1 MGSIFQIII
10 MIMNRLDYPQ
20 LLDLQNTSK
29 MSPRTIVIIRNT
41 NSKAYLI
48 TQSASKMNVT
58 GTLRPSLSN
67 FDNRKRNMNM
77 SMNMVYYFI
86 VYAEL
91 RWRLSRYRTSN
102 NYTRWCLISVL
113 IYKITWLSVL
123 LENDIGEFSIL
134 RAYPLQGP
142 TWSCTLIALRS
153 PDRKTTSVD
162 QLCSIELPMYAQWVV
177 SPL

>member
-1 MGSIFQIII
+1 MGATSTSPTDIGIPDPSPSKDNTINETSSNRSKILRAMGSIFQIII

-20 LLDLQNTSK
+20 LLNLQNTSK

-91 RWRLSRYRTSN
+91 R
-102 NYTRWCLISVL
+102 
-113 IYKITWLSVL
+113 
-123 LENDIGEFSIL
+123 
-134 RAYPLQGP
+134 
-142 TWSCTLIALRS
+142 
-153 PDRKTTSVD
+153 
-162 QLCSIELPMYAQWVV
+162 
-177 SPL
+177 

>member
-1 MGSIFQIII
+1 

-91 RWRLSRYRTSN
+91 R
-102 NYTRWCLISVL
+102 
-113 IYKITWLSVL
+113 
-123 LENDIGEFSIL
+123 
-134 RAYPLQGP
+134 
-142 TWSCTLIALRS
+142 
-153 PDRKTTSVD
+153 
-162 QLCSIELPMYAQWVV
+162 
-177 SPL
+177 